1 MKKENENDINPDD
14 KKINQNGTTKDNQE
28 SKTEAETQ
36 TEQPSA
42 EDKEGETLSKEIE
55 TEVNAA
61 EKLQAE
67 TAELKDKL
75 LRLYSDFEN
84 YKKRTFRERIELSK
98 MAGVEVI
105 LALLPVLDDFERAI
119 KSITTDTQVTDA
131 LKEGVNLI
139 YTKFKTL
146 LQQKGLE
153 EMKTDGT
160 VFDSDLHDAVTN
172 APAPSEDMKGKVVEE
187 LEKGYYLNGK
197 VIRHAKVIVGN

>member
-1 MKKENENDINPDD
+1 MKKENENDIDSD
-14 KKINQNGTTKDNQE
+14 AQKINENGTAKDDE
-28 SKTEAETQ
+28 ELKTESETQ
-36 TEQPSA
+36 TEQPKA
-42 EDKEGETLSKEIE
+42 EDKEGGTLSKEIE
-55 TEVNAA
+55 TEVSAT

-75 LRLYSDFEN
+75 LRLYSEFEN

-105 LALLPVLDDFERAI
+105 LALLPVLDDFERAM
-119 KSITTDTQVTDA
+119 KSINTDA
-131 LKEGVNLI
+131 QSTDAVKEGINLI

-146 LQQKGLE
+146 LQQRGLE
-153 EMKTDGT
+153 EMKSTGT

-172 APAPSEDMKGKVVEE
+172 APAPSEEMKGKVVEE